1 MGQTSTSMKSSQSQD
16 EKPDHEHDLSTRAS
30 QVRFTTADMTDSM
43 RSPARHL
50 RTSHTPQAR
59 GKVARLRP
67 TDGRTDKRTKD
78 QGERLAPKV
87 PRQIE
92 TQDARSTSDMCSMLS
107 QSMDI
112 SHSPG
117 SSSPGSSS
125 PGSSSL
131 TSSQIGNPST
141 RQKKKNRKKKKV
153 PVTDPN
159 HGKESSQT
167 ITKVKSPAPVA
178 STTFHTQEWASIISQ
193 KVNIEDSILGT
204 RTSPSTVHP
213 RQEQEGTPSNR
224 VEKLASIPQEIQTV
238 EDSASVSSQP
248 ASNNA
253 TSNLQLPTQG
263 QEAKLPLHEITSP
276 TNPSQISQIEPG
288 QRFPEYTSSDSL
300 ETHTQPWDDIHDF
313 SLSYYDDPSPPEL
326 PSRISVGPHVTFR
339 NNNYSYQLQQ
349 SEGLSGIHTLSTSST
364 VSTVRLSPASSLNS
378 HTLEGQLVGIPE
390 HVTLDQF
397 GGDQGSS
404 LPDVPP
410 SIAVD
415 KKAQG
420 LSRQMKPLQNV
431 VASSQ
436 GSDPM
441 AKAPSQSLR
450 SSNTSTTAPTLRPST
465 VNESKTNDTLSP
477 TQSSANR
484 IPSTQSPAKCGS
496 ESARDHASDEWDI
509 EPNSEEISEIP
520 HTSSTRKG
528 PKARQRR
535 VISSDDSES
544 EAGND
549 KMHSPGTTRPTT
561 RITSMTPR
569 KSRPSTTADATSG
582 QGSEMSDSS
591 PKTPKSPSSDLSLLM
606 HTPLKS
612 LQQWNEESESSG
624 FRPNGSESDENTPPK
639 QHNPRTTNTQ
649 PPKRRTLRQSENDS
663 DNSISDSDHT
673 RDGNSSIMNANQHND
688 GCYADKS
695 RHLRKSKE
703 ARRYVFESVAIPSSV
718 KRTGEGAP
726 STLPGRLSPTLSN
739 QQTRTA
745 LRGRYLLEAVVIPAY
760 KVVKRFRSPPELQK
774 PQGKQDK
781 EEPPRKRTKPT
792 VDSSVPFE
800 HEVSESTE
808 QVVEISESD
817 TDIDDNPER
826 LFWNPEEKP
835 LAETPHHGHPS
846 LDLSDMIPELS
857 ANHEGSEQ
865 EQAASK
871 EGENSE
877 DGEEGR
883 RLIVDGPDWTDLI
896 ELWKKHDFQWAL
908 QKDRKQ
914 ASRVQPY
921 SSDFVFG
928 TAVLDTQ

>member
-1 MGQTSTSMKSSQSQD
+1 
-16 EKPDHEHDLSTRAS
+16 
-30 QVRFTTADMTDSM
+30 
-43 RSPARHL
+43 
-50 RTSHTPQAR
+50 
-59 GKVARLRP
+59 
-67 TDGRTDKRTKD
+67 
-78 QGERLAPKV
+78 
-87 PRQIE
+87 
-92 TQDARSTSDMCSMLS
+92 
-107 QSMDI
+107 
-112 SHSPG
+112 
-117 SSSPGSSS
+117 
-125 PGSSSL
+125 
-131 TSSQIGNPST
+131 
-141 RQKKKNRKKKKV
+141 
-153 PVTDPN
+153 
-159 HGKESSQT
+159 
-167 ITKVKSPAPVA
+167 
-178 STTFHTQEWASIISQ
+178 
-193 KVNIEDSILGT
+193 
-204 RTSPSTVHP
+204 
-213 RQEQEGTPSNR
+213 
-224 VEKLASIPQEIQTV
+224 
-238 EDSASVSSQP
+238 
-248 ASNNA
+248 
-253 TSNLQLPTQG
+253 
-263 QEAKLPLHEITSP
+263 
-276 TNPSQISQIEPG
+276 
-288 QRFPEYTSSDSL
+288 
-300 ETHTQPWDDIHDF
+300 
-313 SLSYYDDPSPPEL
+313 
-326 PSRISVGPHVTFR
+326 
-339 NNNYSYQLQQ
+339 
-349 SEGLSGIHTLSTSST
+349 
-364 VSTVRLSPASSLNS
+364 
-378 HTLEGQLVGIPE
+378 
-390 HVTLDQF
+390 
-397 GGDQGSS
+397 
-404 LPDVPP
+404 
-410 SIAVD
+410 
-415 KKAQG
+415 
-420 LSRQMKPLQNV
+420 
-431 VASSQ
+431 
-436 GSDPM
+436 
-441 AKAPSQSLR
+441 
-450 SSNTSTTAPTLRPST
+450 
-465 VNESKTNDTLSP
+465 
-477 TQSSANR
+477 
-484 IPSTQSPAKCGS
+484 
-496 ESARDHASDEWDI
+496 
-509 EPNSEEISEIP
+509 
-520 HTSSTRKG
+520 
-528 PKARQRR
+528 
-535 VISSDDSES
+535 
-544 EAGND
+544 
-549 KMHSPGTTRPTT
+549 
-561 RITSMTPR
+561 
-569 KSRPSTTADATSG
+569 
-582 QGSEMSDSS
+582 
-591 PKTPKSPSSDLSLLM
+591 M